1 MSITL
6 PGCFQIAETE
16 RLPNA
21 RSQFRIIEATSSLD
35 FKNQFTC
42 SSSFSILYGTTVSAP
57 YEMTVSLL
65 YGTVRSPADDTV
77 DTDVLSA
84 TAKVSM
90 EDPLENDA
98 LDRDELA

>member
-1 MSITL
+1 
-6 PGCFQIAETE
+6 
-16 RLPNA
+16 
-21 RSQFRIIEATSSLD
+21 
-35 FKNQFTC
+35 
-42 SSSFSILYGTTVSAP
+42 
-57 YEMTVSLL
+57 MTVSLL

-84 TAKVSM
+84 TAKISM